1 MAHFAQINEEGI
13 VQRVIVVSD
22 SDTADS
28 DGNEVESIGVEFCK
42 ELLGGE
48 WIQTSYNNNMRARFA
63 GIGCFYDVTR
73 DAFIRI
79 KPYPSWELD
88 ESSADW
94 VPPVPMPTGDNGKRY
109 SWNEESLSWVEHE
122 DTLPL
127 RNEEN
132 TDNSTS
138 FGYN

>member
-28 DGNEVESIGVEFCK
+28 NGNEVESIGAEFCK

-48 WIQTSYNNNMRARFA
+48 WIQTSYNNNMRVRFA
-63 GIGCFYDVTR
+63 GIGCFYDMAR
-73 DAFIRI
+73 NAFIRI

-88 ESSADW
+88 ESSVDW
-94 VPPVPMPTGDNGKRY
+94 VPPVPMPTGGNGEFY
-109 SWNEESLSWVEHE
+109 SWDEESLSWVEQE
-122 DTLPL
+122 DAPPP
-127 RNEEN
+127 RDEEN
-132 TDNSTS
+132 TDNPTT

>member
-28 DGNEVESIGVEFCK
+28 NGNEVESIGVEFCK

-48 WIQTSYNNNMRARFA
+48 WIQTSYNNNMRTRFA
-63 GIGCFYDVTR
+63 GIGCFYDVAR

-79 KPYPSWELD
+79 KPHPSWELD

-94 VPPVPMPTGDNGKRY
+94 APPVPMPTGDNGELY
-109 SWNEESLSWVEHE
+109 SWDEESLSWVEQE
-122 DTLPL
+122 DVLRP

-132 TDNSTS
+132 TDNSTA

>member
-28 DGNEVESIGVEFCK
+28 NGNEMESIGVEFCK
-42 ELLGGE
+42 ELLGGD
-48 WIQTSYNNNMRARFA
+48 WIQTSYNSNMRARFA
-63 GIGCFYDVTR
+63 GIGCFYDVAR

-88 ESSADW
+88 ESSTDW
-94 VPPVPMPTGDNGKRY
+94 VPPVPMPTGDNELFY
-109 SWNEESLSWVEHE
+109 NWDEESLSWVEQE
-122 DTLPL
+122 DAPPP
-127 RNEEN
+127 RDKEN
-132 TDNSTS
+132 TDNSTP